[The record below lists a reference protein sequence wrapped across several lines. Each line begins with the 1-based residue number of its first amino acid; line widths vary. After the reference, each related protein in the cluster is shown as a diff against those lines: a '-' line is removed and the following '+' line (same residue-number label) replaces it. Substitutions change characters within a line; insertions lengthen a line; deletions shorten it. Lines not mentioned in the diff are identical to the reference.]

1 MAGRHGNKGIIARIV
16 PEEDMPFLPDGSPV
30 DIVLNPLGVP
40 SRMNVG
46 QILETHLGWAATI
59 LGFEAKTPVF
69 QGADETEIGVLLR
82 LAGLT
87 WAAEGLQL
95 ATRPPEIDPEMVRR
109 IADDLGRLPATN
121 GGRPDLGKAGVE
133 LLPSRAPPPET
144 RDADH
149 PFVDVLP
156 AAAKELAERQL
167 ELRRAGR
174 GVHPVRLGGGG
185 LPQPGQAALKAGVQE
200 SGKVLPHAK

>member
-1 MAGRHGNKGIIARIV
+1 
-16 PEEDMPFLPDGSPV
+16 MPFLPDGSPV
-30 DIVLNPLGVP
+30 DIVLNPVGVP

-46 QILETHLGWAATI
+46 QILEPHLGWAATI

-121 GGRPDLGKAGVE
+121 GGRPDLSKAGIE
-133 LLPSRAPPPET
+133 LLASRALAQET
-144 RDADH
+144 RDVH
-149 PFVDVLP
+149 HQFVDFLR
-156 AAAKELAERQL
+156 AAAKELVERQL
-167 ELRRAGR
+167 ELRRGGR
-174 GVHPVRLGGGG
+174 GFPPGRVGAEDLPQAEDGAPKAGIKGREKIPQHDKPGGGPEG
-185 LPQPGQAALKAGVQE
+185 EGVAGAAR
-200 SGKVLPHAK
+200 P